1 MKVFKRVS
9 IFIFIVLVFFIAF
22 IFFKKKN
29 NDAVL
34 KKTKALNYS
43 LTYKQAFPDENLRY
57 AVLYC
62 VSTGKCGDQNLE
74 EKLKLDIVN
83 SDGTEDWIIKP
94 SKITPAMKAK
104 ENDRLSA
111 VNLNSIK
118 VFALKDEGKDKRI
131 KDLTG
136 IEYLNLANMIVTDAS
151 ATASFDISTLTRL
164 QKFNIYGEDP
174 DSKACNIRTGNLG
187 NNFKDLQVSVKASN
201 REPVSNLDVSRLT
214 SVETLKINYCNY
226 KNINLGNMIRLKTLD
241 LAYNKLT
248 TLALRTI
255 NNYLRYL
262 DISHNEV
269 TSLPNIS
276 NMPFL
281 EHLDISYNRFP
292 PYPFRANQFRRLKN
306 IYAKDSGIAIIE
318 VYESPNLEEV
328 SLGGN
333 KFTTFIFD
341 SSVNTRVSKLSITDS
356 PITNEGIQNKQFGS
370 LQSYPGTSNSIKEF
384 HFENL
389 PNINSINFNDISSAE
404 KIVVKNMNIQE
415 IVQLTAYTAKEIEIT
430 NTNIKDVSLNSN
442 FVKKLNLSNNKMEKL
457 NLNTQNVEDVNI
469 SNNKLNNLDIYYKNI
484 SCEKINYSNNKLMT
498 VNTNKACL
506 SVPQHLEI
514 KVKEGQE
521 VTIPIKYGPETGS
534 YHYGELVENNAIFEK
549 TGFQKYRFKKVGTTT
564 ENFNVFYHN
573 HDDDTN
579 TLKGNGGDI
588 VITVLEGEAS
598 HFTPIVNTL
607 RTLEGYDPT
616 FTEMD
621 YKNAITNLPANIK
634 KFEVDINQLDTSI
647 PGIKN
652 VKTKVTFSDDSV
664 KEINVPVDVE
674 ELTPDK
680 YEHPTVKHI
689 IVNKG
694 EIISDETYKTSI
706 INLPNNIQRI
716 DIVTRADTSQFGNQ
730 KAKVN
735 VVLRN
740 GQIKEIEIPVE
751 VKARMADKFNPIF
764 NTDIKY
770 TDTDATKIYNNNII
784 NLPAGASYEIINDSG
799 NVMTIEELKN
809 IIATHGLKNFK
820 IKIRFS
826 DFSEKVM
833 QMPVEI
839 YLKTLQQIFR
849 YSFYPLQS
857 ENYGYR
863 EQDNNKFLMKKNEL
877 PENGCN
883 LETYVCYNYSF
894 SNIPFSFYGTSVNMD
909 DYLNRKHTFNLD
921 FLPVW
926 NNNDE
931 NRKEIMVI
939 GRVGWA
945 GGIATK
951 FNIYRDTDGDS
962 IPDKDDDDDDND
974 GISDEQEIKDN
985 TNPKDNTSYKT
996 TKICYKVTG

>member
-62 VSTGKCGDQNLE
+62 VSTGKCNDQNLE

-94 SKITPAMKAK
+94 SKITPAMKSK

-118 VFALKDEGKDKRI
+118 VFALKDERKDKRI

-136 IEYLNLANMIVTDAS
+136 IEYFTIASMIVTDAS
-151 ATASFDISTLTRL
+151 ATSSFDISTLTRL
-164 QKFNIYGEDP
+164 QKFNIYGEDS
-174 DSKACNIRTGNLG
+174 DSKACNIKTGNQG
-187 NNFKDLQVSVKASN
+187 TNFKDLQVSVKASN
-201 REPVSNLDVSRLT
+201 REPVYKLDVSKLT

-226 KNINLGNMIRLKTLD
+226 QNINLGNMIRLKTLD

-248 TLALRTI
+248 TLALRAI
-255 NNYLRYL
+255 NNYLKYF

-269 TSLPNIS
+269 TSLPNFS

-292 PYPFRANQFRRLKN
+292 AYPFRANQFRRLKN

-341 SSVNTRVSKLSITDS
+341 SSVNTRVSKLSIIDS
-356 PITNEGIQNKQFGS
+356 PITDSGLTNKQFGS
-370 LQSYPGTSNSIKEF
+370 LQNYPGNTNSLREF

-389 PNINSINFNDISSAE
+389 PNINSINFNNISSAD

-442 FVKKLNLSNNKMEKL
+442 HVKKLNLSNNKMEKL
-457 NLNTQNVEDVNI
+457 NLNTANVEDVNI

-498 VNTNKACL
+498 VNTDKACL

-521 VTIPIKYGPETGS
+521 VTIPIKYGPATGS

-634 KFEVDINQLDTSI
+634 NFEVDINQLDTSI

-751 VKARMADKFNPIF
+751 VKARMADKFNPVF

-770 TDTDATKIYNNNII
+770 TDTDATKIYNDNII

-799 NVMTIEELKN
+799 NVMTIDELKN
-809 IIATHGLKNFK
+809 IIATQGLKNFK

-839 YLKTLQQIFR
+839 YLKVSQQIFQ
-849 YSFYPLQS
+849 YSFYPLLA
-857 ENYGYR
+857 EDYGYR

-894 SNIPFSFYGTSVNMD
+894 SNITFGFYGTSVNID

-921 FLPVW
+921 FLPAW
-926 NNNDE
+926 NNDE

-939 GRVGWA
+939 GRVGFA
-945 GGIATK
+945 GGIVTK

-985 TNPKDNTSYKT
+985 TNPKDSTSYKT

>member
-62 VSTGKCGDQNLE
+62 VSTGKCNDQNLE

-94 SKITPAMKAK
+94 SKITAEMKAK
-104 ENDRLSA
+104 ENTRLSA
-111 VNLNSIK
+111 TYLNNIK

-136 IEYLNLANMIVTDAS
+136 IEYFTIASMIVTDAS
-151 ATASFDISTLTRL
+151 ATSSFDISTLTRL

-174 DSKACNIRTGNLG
+174 DSKACNIKTGNQG
-187 NNFKDLQVSVKASN
+187 TNFKDLQVSVKASN
-201 REPVSNLDVSRLT
+201 REPVYKLDVSKLT

-226 KNINLGNMIRLKTLD
+226 QNINLGNIIRLKTLD

-248 TLALRTI
+248 TLALRSI
-255 NNYLRYL
+255 NNYLKYF

-269 TSLPNIS
+269 TSLPNFS

-292 PYPFRANQFRRLKN
+292 AYPFRANQFRRLKN

-333 KFTTFIFD
+333 NFTRFIFD
-341 SSVNTRVSKLSITDS
+341 SSVNTKVSKLSITDS

-389 PNINSINFNDISSAE
+389 PNINSINFNDISSAD
-404 KIVVKNMNIQE
+404 KIVVKNMTIQE
-415 IVQLTAYTAKEIEIT
+415 IVQLTAYTATEIEIT
-430 NTNIKDVSLNSN
+430 NTNIKDVNLNSTH
-442 FVKKLNLSNNKMEKL
+442 VKKLNLSNNKMEKL
-457 NLNTQNVEDVNI
+457 NLNIANVEDVNL

-498 VNTNKACL
+498 VNTDKACL

-634 KFEVDINQLDTSI
+634 NFEVDINQLDTSI

-770 TDTDATKIYNNNII
+770 TDTDATKIYNDNII

-799 NVMTIEELKN
+799 NVMTIDELKN
-809 IIATHGLKNFK
+809 IIATQGLKNFK
-820 IKIRFS
+820 IKIIFS

-839 YLKTLQQIFR
+839 YLKTSKEIHR
-849 YSFYPLQS
+849 YSFYPLLS
-857 ENYGYR
+857 EDYGYR

-894 SNIPFSFYGTSVNMD
+894 SNITFSFVGTSVNIN

-921 FLPVW
+921 FLPAW
-926 NNNDE
+926 NNDE
-931 NRKEIMVI
+931 NRKEITVF
-939 GRVGWA
+939 GRVGLL
-945 GGIATK
+945 GGIVTK
-951 FNIYRDTDGDS
+951 LNIYRDTDGDS

>member
-9 IFIFIVLVFFIAF
+9 IFILIVLIFLIAF

-62 VSTGKCGDQNLE
+62 VSTGKCNDQNLE

-94 SKITPAMKAK
+94 SKITPAMKSK
-104 ENDRLSA
+104 ENDRISPA
-111 VNLNSIK
+111 NLNNIK
-118 VFALKDEGKDKRI
+118 VFVLKDEGKDKRI

-136 IEYLNLANMIVTDAS
+136 IEYFTIASMIVTDAS
-151 ATASFDISTLTRL
+151 ATSSFDISTLTRL

-174 DSKACNIRTGNLG
+174 DSKACNIKTGNQG
-187 NNFKDLQVSVKASN
+187 TNFKDLQVSVKASN
-201 REPVSNLDVSRLT
+201 REPVYKLDVSKLT

-226 KNINLGNMIRLKTLD
+226 QNINLGNMIRLKTLD

-255 NNYLRYL
+255 NNYLKYF

-269 TSLPNIS
+269 TSLPNFS

-333 KFTTFIFD
+333 NFTRFIFD
-341 SSVNTRVSKLSITDS
+341 SSVNTKVSKLSITDS

-370 LQSYPGTSNSIKEF
+370 LQSYPGNSNSIRKF

-389 PNINSINFNDISSAE
+389 PNINSINFNDISSAD

-415 IVQLTAYTAKEIEIT
+415 IVQITAYTATEIEIT
-430 NTNIKDVSLNSN
+430 NTNIKDMNITSTN
-442 FVKKLNLSNNKMEKL
+442 VKKLNLSNNKMEKL

-469 SNNKLNNLDIYYKNI
+469 SNNKLNKLDIFHKNI

-498 VNTNKACL
+498 VNTDKACL

-634 KFEVDINQLDTSI
+634 NFEVDINQLDTSI

-751 VKARMADKFNPIF
+751 VKARMADKFNPVF

-770 TDTDATKIYNNNII
+770 TDTDATKIYNDNII

-799 NVMTIEELKN
+799 NVMTIDELKN
-809 IIATHGLKNFK
+809 IIATQGLKNFK

-839 YLKTLQQIFR
+839 YLKTSKEIHR
-849 YSFYPLQS
+849 YSFYPLLS
-857 ENYGYR
+857 EDYGYR

-894 SNIPFSFYGTSVNMD
+894 SNITFSFVGTSVNID

-921 FLPVW
+921 FLPAW
-926 NNNDE
+926 NNDE
-931 NRKEIMVI
+931 NRKEITVL
-939 GRVGWA
+939 GRVGYV
-945 GGIATK
+945 GTIATK

>member
-62 VSTGKCGDQNLE
+62 VSTGKCNDQNLE

-94 SKITPAMKAK
+94 SKITPAMKSK
-104 ENDRLSA
+104 ENDRLSPA
-111 VNLNSIK
+111 NLNNIK
-118 VFALKDEGKDKRI
+118 VFVLKDEGKDKRI

-136 IEYLNLANMIVTDAS
+136 IEYFTIASMIVTDAS
-151 ATASFDISTLTRL
+151 ATSSFDISTLTRL

-174 DSKACNIRTGNLG
+174 DSKACNIKTGNQST
-187 NNFKDLQVSVKASN
+187 NFKDLQVSVKASN
-201 REPVSNLDVSRLT
+201 REPVYKLDVSKLT

-226 KNINLGNMIRLKTLD
+226 QNINLGNMIRLKTLD

-269 TSLPNIS
+269 TSLPNFS
-276 NMPFL
+276 NIPFL

-292 PYPFRANQFRRLKN
+292 PYPFRANQFIRLKN

-333 KFTTFIFD
+333 NFTRFIFD

-389 PNINSINFNDISSAE
+389 PNINSINFNDISSAD
-404 KIVVKNMNIQE
+404 KIVVKNMTIQE
-415 IVQLTAYTAKEIEIT
+415 IVQLTAYTATEIEIT
-430 NTNIKDVSLNSN
+430 NTNIKDVNLNSTH
-442 FVKKLNLSNNKMEKL
+442 VKKLNLSNNKMEKL
-457 NLNTQNVEDVNI
+457 NLNTANVEDVNL

-498 VNTNKACL
+498 VNTDKACL

-521 VTIPIKYGPETGS
+521 VTIPIKYGPATGS

-634 KFEVDINQLDTSI
+634 NFEVDINQLDTSI

-770 TDTDATKIYNNNII
+770 TDTDPNKIYNDNII
-784 NLPAGASYEIINDSG
+784 NLPAGASYEIINDAG
-799 NVMTIEELKN
+799 TVMTIDEFRN
-809 IIATHGLKNFK
+809 IVATHGLKNFK

-839 YLKTLQQIFR
+839 YLKTSKEIHR
-849 YSFYPLQS
+849 YSFYPLLS
-857 ENYGYR
+857 EDYGYR

-894 SNIPFSFYGTSVNMD
+894 SNITFSFVGTSVNIN

-921 FLPVW
+921 FLPAW
-926 NNNDE
+926 NNDE
-931 NRKEIMVI
+931 NRKEITVF
-939 GRVGWA
+939 GRVGLL

-951 FNIYRDTDGDS
+951 LNIYRDTDGDS

-985 TNPKDNTSYKT
+985 TNPKDSTSYKT

>member
-9 IFIFIVLVFFIAF
+9 IFIFIVLVFFITF

-62 VSTGKCGDQNLE
+62 VSTGKCNDQNLE

-94 SKITPAMKAK
+94 SKITPEMKAK
-104 ENDRLSA
+104 ENTKLSA
-111 VNLNSIK
+111 TYLNNIK
-118 VFALKDEGKDKRI
+118 VFALKDEEKDKRI

-151 ATASFDISTLTRL
+151 ATSSFDISTLTKL
-164 QKFNIYGEDP
+164 QKINIYGEDP
-174 DSKACNIRTGNLG
+174 DSKACNIKTGNQG
-187 NNFKDLQVSVKASN
+187 TMFKDLQVSVKASN
-201 REPVSNLDVSRLT
+201 RESVLNLDVSKLT
-214 SVETLKINYCNY
+214 SVETIKINYCNY
-226 KNINLGNMIRLKTLD
+226 QNLNLGNMIRLKTVD
-241 LAYNKLT
+241 FAYNKLT
-248 TLALRTI
+248 TFNLRTI

-269 TSLPNIS
+269 TTIPNIS
-276 NMPFL
+276 HMPFL

-292 PYPFRANQFRRLKN
+292 AYPFRANQFRRLKN

-333 KFTTFIFD
+333 NFTRFIFD
-341 SSVNTRVSKLSITDS
+341 SSVNTKVSKLSITDS

-389 PNINSINFNDISSAE
+389 PNINSINFNDISSAD
-404 KIVVKNMNIQE
+404 KIVVKNMTIQE
-415 IVQLTAYTAKEIEIT
+415 IVQITAYIATEIEIT
-430 NTNIKDVSLNSN
+430 NTNIKDVNITSTR
-442 FVKKLNLSNNKMEKL
+442 VKKLNLSNNKMEKL
-457 NLNTQNVEDVNI
+457 NLNTANVEDVNI
-469 SNNKLNNLDIYYKNI
+469 SNNKLNNLNIYYKNI

-498 VNTNKACL
+498 VNTDKACL

-634 KFEVDINQLDTSI
+634 NFEVDINQLDTSI

-770 TDTDATKIYNNNII
+770 TDIDATKIYNDNII

-799 NVMTIEELKN
+799 NVMTIDELKN

-839 YLKTLQQIFR
+839 YSKVSQQIYR
-849 YSFYPLQS
+849 YSFYPLLS
-857 ENYGYR
+857 EDYGYR

-894 SNIPFSFYGTSVNMD
+894 SNIIFSFQGTSVNMD

-926 NNNDE
+926 NDDE
-931 NRKEIMVI
+931 NRKEITVL
-939 GRVGWA
+939 GRVGYIGA
-945 GGIATK
+945 IVTK

-985 TNPKDNTSYKT
+985 TNPKDSTSYKT

>member
-9 IFIFIVLVFFIAF
+9 IFILIVLVFFIAF

-62 VSTGKCGDQNLE
+62 VSTGKCNDQNLE

-94 SKITPAMKAK
+94 SKITAEMKAK
-104 ENDRLSA
+104 ENTKLSA
-111 VNLNSIK
+111 TYLNNIK

-136 IEYLNLANMIVTDAS
+136 IEYFTLANMIVTDAS
-151 ATASFDISTLTRL
+151 ATSSFDISTLTRL

-174 DSKACNIRTGNLG
+174 DSKACNIKTRNQGT
-187 NNFKDLQVSVKASN
+187 NFKNLQVSVKASN
-201 REPVSNLDVSRLT
+201 REPVYKLDVSELT

-226 KNINLGNMIRLKTLD
+226 QNINLGNMIRLKTLD

-255 NNYLRYL
+255 NNYLKYF

-269 TSLPNIS
+269 TSLPNFS

-333 KFTTFIFD
+333 NFTRFIFD
-341 SSVNTRVSKLSITDS
+341 SSVNTKVSKLSITDS
-356 PITNEGIQNKQFGS
+356 PITNAGIQNKQFGS
-370 LQSYPGTSNSIKEF
+370 LQSYPGNSNILKEF

-389 PNINSINFNDISSAE
+389 PNINSINFNNIEAAE
-404 KIVVKNMNIQE
+404 KIVIKNTPIQE
-415 IVQLTAYTAKEIEIT
+415 TVQISANFAKELEIT
-430 NTNIKDVSLNSN
+430 NTNIKDVSVSATN
-442 FVKKLNLSNNKMEKL
+442 VKKLNLSNNKMEKL
-457 NLNTQNVEDVNI
+457 NLNTANVEEVNL
-469 SNNKLNNLDIYYKNI
+469 SNNKLNNLNIYYKNI

-498 VNTNKACL
+498 VNTDKACL

-573 HDDDTN
+573 NDDDTN

-588 VITVLEGEAS
+588 VVTVLPGEAS
-598 HFTPIVNTL
+598 NFTPIVNTL

-616 FTEMD
+616 FTAVD

-634 KFEVDINQLDTSI
+634 KFEVDINQLDTAT

-652 VKTKVTFSDDSV
+652 ITTKVTFSDDSV

-740 GQIKEIEIPVE
+740 GQIKEIEILVE
-751 VKARMADKFNPIF
+751 VKARMADKFNPVF

-770 TDTDATKIYNNNII
+770 TDTDATKIYNDNII
-784 NLPAGASYEIINDSG
+784 NLPAGASYEIINDAG
-799 NVMTIEELKN
+799 NVMTIDELKN
-809 IIATHGLKNFK
+809 IIATQGLKNFK

-839 YLKTLQQIFR
+839 YLKTSKEIHR
-849 YSFYPLQS
+849 YSFYPLLS

-894 SNIPFSFYGTSVNMD
+894 SNITFSFAGTSVNIN

-921 FLPVW
+921 FLPAW
-926 NNNDE
+926 NNDE
-931 NRKEIMVI
+931 NRKEITVF
-939 GRVGWA
+939 GRVGLL

-951 FNIYRDTDGDS
+951 LNIYRDTDGDS